1 MGIWARAKK
10 SYKDLVAR
18 YGRVAVITYF
28 SIFFS
33 VLGAFWIAVQQGVDL
48 AQGLQAL
55 GFDTAGATSRS
66 GTFVVAYGFTKLTQP
81 LRIAATV
88 VLTPLIARF
97 VGRPPAEL
105 PHTTDAT
112 GATVDPAR
120 ES

>member
-28 SIFFS
+28 TIFFS

-48 AQGLQAL
+48 AQGLQSM
-55 GFDTAGATSRS
+55 GFDTAGASSKS
-66 GTFVVAYGFTKLTQP
+66 GTFVMAYGFTKLTQP
-81 LRIAATV
+81 IRIAATV

-97 VGRPPAEL
+97 TGREPSEL
-105 PHTTDAT
+105 PGTEDAT
-112 GATVDPAR
+112 GAAVDGPV
-120 ES
+120 EG